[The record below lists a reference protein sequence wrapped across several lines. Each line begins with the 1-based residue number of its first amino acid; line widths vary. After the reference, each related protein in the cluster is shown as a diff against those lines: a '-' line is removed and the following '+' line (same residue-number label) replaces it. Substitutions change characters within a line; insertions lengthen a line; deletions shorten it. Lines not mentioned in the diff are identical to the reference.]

1 MKNLKTSQTKKLS
14 DFFEKLSK
22 DENFLRKFL
31 SLHSINEMYE
41 YAIKNSAEKFSFLE
55 FVENVKIFFDS
66 IDREKVQKLSDYDT
80 EKISGGIEVPES
92 TFVSV
97 LMFIPAIIELTNIIK
112 SYREKKKKLNDQL
125 KNDEDDT
132 WIKKQQ
138 DEIEKEIKIAEAKL
152 EFYKN
157 QGVV

>member
-22 DENFLRKFL
+22 DENSLRKFL

-41 YAIKNSAEKFSFLE
+41 YAIKNSAKKFSFLE

-92 TFVSV
+92 TFISV
-97 LMFIPAIIELTNIIK
+97 LMFIPAIIELTSIIK